1 MTIKDIV
8 AGAAKTVR
16 RASATVSGDPTII
29 ARLKGEHAEV
39 STMMK
44 SILAKKDSVDVAD
57 VRERHRVFEVIR
69 EKLTAH
75 AKAEEA
81 VVYPS
86 FERADGPELE
96 QEVEHSVEDHHRI
109 EALIED
115 LHVLDAGA
123 AGWMPMFEEL
133 HSLVSAHVAE
143 EENVVFP
150 QAREALTDAQLKDID
165 ERYQAAEAEVLEQ
178 AALENQM
185 HR

>member
-1 MTIKDIV
+1 MAIKDV
-8 AGAAKTVR
+8 AAAAVKNMRRAGATV
-16 RASATVSGDPTII
+16 TGDPSII

-39 STMMK
+39 ATMMK
-44 SILAKKDSVDVAD
+44 AILSKKDSVDVAD
-57 VRERHRVFEVIR
+57 VRERNRVFEVIR

-86 FERADGPELE
+86 FERADGPELKE
-96 QEVEHSVEDHHRI
+96 EVEHSVDDHHRI
-109 EALIED
+109 ESLIEE
-115 LHVLDAGA
+115 LHTMDAGA

-133 HSLVSAHVAE
+133 HELVTAHVQE

-150 QAREALTDAQLKDID
+150 QAREALSVEELKAID

-178 AALENQM
+178 VSHEHHV